1 MNDIY
6 VQFAVYHIMHDRAI
20 YNWPIIPGTPSFN
33 GILTDSLDSSIS
45 DLQFRQVWDAVNRPL
60 QNATPGHTL
69 INHCAY
75 IIHTNG

>member
-6 VQFAVYHIMHDRAI
+6 IQFAVYHIMHDRA
-20 YNWPIIPGTPSFN
+20 
-33 GILTDSLDSSIS
+33 IS

-60 QNATPGHTL
+60 QNATPGDTL